1 MRLSPIIQAFEPDF
15 KHQYS
20 QQSLPRHH
28 YALTVLEGCRS
39 EASPMMKLQCGDCN
53 KPRYLPHSCGH
64 RSCPHCQH
72 HASQVWIDK
81 QMSRQVKSQSSLI
94 TFTIPAEFRALFFSH
109 QKKLYSLMFD
119 CLWATLQS
127 FSKKDKNLEGIPG
140 VIAVLHTNNR
150 KLDYHPHIHVIM
162 PMAAFNKAQRLW
174 REKSGKYLFNH
185 KALAIVFRAKMLE
198 GIKALGLSLPQ
209 KHPEK
214 WVVDCQPPKEAKKG
228 IVYLG
233 RYLYRGVIQEKDIL
247 SVKDGN
253 VTFRYQNGQTKK
265 VETRTV
271 SGAEFL
277 WLLVQH
283 VLPKGFRR
291 SRNYGFLHPN
301 SKLLK
306 QIQLITQM
314 VIPEP
319 KPTKRA
325 IVLCP
330 CCGGEMHIVA
340 TRIQPK
346 QAWQEN
352 TILKEGVI
360 AL

>member
-1 MRLSPIIQAFEPDF
+1 MRLSPIIQAFEADF
-15 KHQYS
+15 KRQYAK
-20 QQSLPRHH
+20 QSSPKHH
-28 YALTVLEGCRS
+28 YALAVLKSCRS
-39 EASPMMKLQCGDCN
+39 EASPMMKLQCHDCG

-64 RSCPHCQH
+64 RHCPHCQH

-81 QMSRQVKSQSSLI
+81 QMSRQVKGQTSLI
-94 TFTIPAEFRALFFSH
+94 TFTIPAEFRALFFIH

-119 CLWATLQS
+119 CLWKTLQS
-127 FSKKDKNLEGIPG
+127 FSQKDKNLEGMPG

-162 PMAAFNKAQRLW
+162 PMAAFNKTQRLW
-174 REKSGKYLFNH
+174 REKRGKYLFSH
-185 KALAIVFRAKMLE
+185 KALATVFRAKMLA
-198 GIKALGLSLPQ
+198 GITALGLPLPQ
-209 KHPEK
+209 KYPKK

-247 SVKDGN
+247 SVKDGH

-265 VETRTV
+265 MQTHIVT
-271 SGAEFL
+271 GAHFL

-314 VIPEP
+314 VIPKP
-319 KPTKRA
+319 KITQRA

-330 CCGGEMHIVA
+330 CCSGKMRIVA
-340 TRIQPK
+340 TRILPK
-346 QAWQEN
+346 QAWQEK
-352 TILKEGVI
+352 TLLKDG
-360 AL
+360 APTL